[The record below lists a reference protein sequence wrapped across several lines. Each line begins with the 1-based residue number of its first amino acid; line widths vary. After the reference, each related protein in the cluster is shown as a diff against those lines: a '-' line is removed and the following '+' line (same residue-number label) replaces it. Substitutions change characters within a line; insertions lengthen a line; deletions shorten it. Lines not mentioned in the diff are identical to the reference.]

1 MTVEYSILFL
11 YGVSGDLV
19 VQLPMFSFLKRGGGD
34 GDESSKA
41 TRASALWAQ
50 GSRLLERGQTEQ
62 ALKTMREAMTLEPSR
77 IEGRLNLGAALLLTN
92 QAEESIGH
100 FKYVLAFDPQNTMAL
115 LNLAAAQD
123 KTGDLDSSVQTLE
136 SVVAHRPSWKDAHYN
151 LAVALFRQGEY
162 DKAAEAL
169 KAELQLNPSHALAR
183 DLLTDIH
190 LKVPRRKDHPP
201 NLLTTISDHEPLPN
215 DRTSSS

>member
-1 MTVEYSILFL
+1 
-11 YGVSGDLV
+11 
-19 VQLPMFSFLKRGGGD
+19 MFSFLKRRSED
-34 GDESSKA
+34 GDKPSQSA
-41 TRASALWAQ
+41 RASTLWAQ

-77 IEGRLNLGAALLLTN
+77 IEGRLNLGAALLMTN
-92 QAEESIGH
+92 QAEEAIGH

-123 KTGDLDSSVQTLE
+123 KIGDLDGSVQTLE

-169 KAELQLNPSHALAR
+169 KAELRINPSHALAR

-190 LKVPRRKDHPP
+190 LKVPRRKDHPSNP
-201 NLLTTISDHEPLPN
+201 LTTITDHEPPPN